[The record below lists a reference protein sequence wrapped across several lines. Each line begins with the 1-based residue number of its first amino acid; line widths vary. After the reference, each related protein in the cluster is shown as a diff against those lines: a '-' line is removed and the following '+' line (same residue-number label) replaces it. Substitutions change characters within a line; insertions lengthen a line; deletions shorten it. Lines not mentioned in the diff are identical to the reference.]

1 MGSFAESATLLT
13 GFTSAM
19 LAIGHYYMKRHLGK
33 LEGLDKAVNNKE
45 SYGENRT
52 LYELTLDM
60 SRQIE
65 GVRNDVRD
73 LREDF
78 VDYKNF
84 NESRFDPE

>member
-1 MGSFAESATLLT
+1 MGNITETATLLT

-19 LAIGHYYMKRHLGK
+19 LAIGHYYMKRHLKK
-33 LEGLDKAVNNKE
+33 LEGLDRAVNNKE

-65 GVRNDVRD
+65 GVRGDVRD
-73 LREDF
+73 LRDDF
-78 VDYKNF
+78 VSYKSF

>member
-1 MGSFAESATLLT
+1 MGNITETATLLT

-19 LAIGHYYMKRHLGK
+19 LAIGHYYMKRHLKK

-45 SYGENRT
+45 SYGEHRT

-65 GVRNDVRD
+65 GVRGDVRD
-73 LREDF
+73 LRDEF
-78 VDYKNF
+78 VNYKHF

>member
-1 MGSFAESATLLT
+1 MGNITETATLLT

-19 LAIGHYYMKRHLGK
+19 LAIGHYYMKRHLKK
-33 LEGLDKAVNNKE
+33 LEGLDRAVNNKE

-65 GVRNDVRD
+65 GVRGDVRD

>member
-1 MGSFAESATLLT
+1 MGDLAETATLLT

-19 LAIGHYYMKRHLGK
+19 LAIGHYYMKRHLSR
-33 LEGLDKAVNNKE
+33 LEGLDRAVNNKE

-65 GVRNDVRD
+65 GVRGDVRD

-78 VDYKNF
+78 VNYKSF